1 MAKHYGLCCLLSTPQ
16 LEFAAAKAICSYEEL
31 HGGDAPWQSGIVAP
45 VLIDVTCRYLCS
57 MDKSILKLVSLSAV
71 DQNEDDQENHV
82 KSTNSSEASEAR
94 SVSWSVSILIPHKN
108 DRRQ

>member
-1 MAKHYGLCCLLSTPQ
+1 
-16 LEFAAAKAICSYEEL
+16 
-31 HGGDAPWQSGIVAP
+31 
-45 VLIDVTCRYLCS
+45 

-108 DRRQ
+108 DRRQWVTAVDSLKTA

>member
-45 VLIDVTCRYLCS
+45 VLIDVTYRYLCS

-82 KSTNSSEASEAR
+82 KSTNSSEAR